1 MPPSGGSNL
10 LANKHG
16 VRSQQSYLRVAKR
29 RRGWRDATTMPG
41 SSTATVESCASFGD
55 IGRKIEGHQD
65 IEAAFALPLAR
76 ASQIRSQQQRQRG
89 WKPFHAPASASAR
102 ARPVRPT
109 SSASR
114 SPSSPPTPVPR
125 AAGSC
130 CMPWRPPGKPHM
142 QCVTGGAGRACA
154 WRMRDAR
161 IAPVWRA
168 CHLNL

>member
-1 MPPSGGSNL
+1 M
-10 LANKHG
+10 ANRHG

-65 IEAAFALPLAR
+65 IEAAFALLLAR

-102 ARPVRPT
+102 ARPVHPLRVRRQGLHRHHQRPCPGRPVRAACHGARP
-109 SSASR
+109 ASR
-114 SPSSPPTPVPR
+114 TCSVLQE
-125 AAGSC
+125 AQGALA
-130 CMPWRPPGKPHM
+130 PGE
-142 QCVTGGAGRACA
+142 CA
-154 WRMRDAR
+154 TLVSLQFGELA
-161 IAPVWRA
+161 I
-168 CHLNL
+168 